1 MRSSIDEAMPN
12 LAMAAVVL
20 IVADSQLLASR
31 CRLVFLVFATH
42 HVKRVIAQEL
52 PQRLRP

>member
-31 CRLVFLVFATH
+31 CRLVFLVFTTH
-42 HVKRVIAQEL
+42 HVKRVIGQEL